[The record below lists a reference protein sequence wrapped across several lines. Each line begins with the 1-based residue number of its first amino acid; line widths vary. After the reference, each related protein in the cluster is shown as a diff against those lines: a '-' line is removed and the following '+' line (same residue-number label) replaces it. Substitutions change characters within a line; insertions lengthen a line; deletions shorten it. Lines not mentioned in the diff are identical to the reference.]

1 MNDVSMCEC
10 GTARRLFV
18 YVNAPSLGNSRLL
31 PSLGTVGRDAEDAD
45 AECDAG
51 VFDTFTTGALGL

>member
-1 MNDVSMCEC
+1 M
-10 GTARRLFV
+10 

-51 VFDTFTTGALGL
+51 AFDMFTVGALGL